1 MHILR
6 ESHLQK
12 GEGNHMHVYIRLQ
25 TESSLLPQPLVNL
38 TNFGYFVQSL
48 WVSSSKGFYII
59 WGSNLLMGF
68 RDCMIVGFTTTCTI
82 GPYHH

>member
-38 TNFGYFVQSL
+38 TNFGYSV
-48 WVSSSKGFYII
+48 
-59 WGSNLLMGF
+59 
-68 RDCMIVGFTTTCTI
+68 
-82 GPYHH
+82 